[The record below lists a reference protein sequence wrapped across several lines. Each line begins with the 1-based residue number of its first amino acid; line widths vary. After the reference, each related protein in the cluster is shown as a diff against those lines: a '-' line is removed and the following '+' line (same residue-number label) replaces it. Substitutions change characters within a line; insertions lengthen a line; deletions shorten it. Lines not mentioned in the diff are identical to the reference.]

1 MQRAQILPKTF
12 SRYRLALLGLGVAL
26 PLAVLLAAGSGAYA
40 VAPLEIP
47 RILWERE
54 NPAYAVLMSVRFPRV
69 LLAVVVGALL
79 ALSGAVMQGLFRNP
93 LADPGLIGVSA
104 GAALGAAVFIVALPG
119 AGALEVYALPLMAF
133 VGGLLATLL
142 VWALA
147 TSGGRVQVLTLLLAG
162 IALNALAGALIGL
175 LVSRATDEQLRS
187 LTFWTL
193 GGYGGATWSL
203 LAAIAPTALL
213 SLWGLLR
220 LARGL
225 NALVLGESEAFHL
238 GVSLEA
244 FKRKAVALAA
254 LAVGTA
260 VAAAGSVGFI
270 GLVAPHLFRLLAGPD
285 HRYLL
290 PGSVLLGAGLSVL
303 ADLFARTVAAP
314 AELPV
319 GVVTSLLGAP
329 FFIALLLRFKREV
342 AR

>member
-1 MQRAQILPKTF
+1 MQGALELHKSF
-12 SRYRLALLGLGVAL
+12 SRYRAVLLALGVAL
-26 PLAVLLAAGSGAYA
+26 PLVVLLAAGMGAYA
-40 VAPLEIP
+40 IPPQEIP
-47 RILWERE
+47 RILWERSE
-54 NPAYAVLMSVRFPRV
+54 AAYAVLMSVRFPRV
-69 LLAVVVGALL
+69 LLAVVVGGLL

-93 LADPGLIGVSA
+93 LADPGLIGVSS
-104 GAALGAAVFIVALPG
+104 GAALGAAVFIVLLPG
-119 AGALEVYALPLMAF
+119 AGLLEVYALPLMAF
-133 VGGLLATLL
+133 VGALLATLT
-142 VWALA
+142 VWVLA
-147 TSGGRVQVLTLLLAG
+147 SSGGRVQVLTLLLAG
-162 IALNALAGALIGL
+162 IALNALAGSLIGL
-175 LVSRATDEQLRS
+175 LLSRATDEQLRS

-203 LAAIAPTALL
+203 LASIAPTALL
-213 SLWGLLR
+213 SSWGLLR
-220 LARGL
+220 LSRPL

-238 GVSLEA
+238 GVNLEP
-244 FKRKAVALAA
+244 FKRKAVALTA

-290 PGSVLLGAGLSVL
+290 PGSVLLGATLSVL
-303 ADLFARTVAAP
+303 ADLIARTAAAP

-329 FFIALLLRFKREV
+329 FFIGLLLRFKREV

>member
-1 MQRAQILPKTF
+1 MQGALGVHKAF
-12 SRYRLALLGLGVAL
+12 SRYRAVLLGLGVAL
-26 PLAVLLAAGSGAYA
+26 PLVVLLAAGMGAYA
-40 VAPLEIP
+40 IPPQDIP
-47 RILWERE
+47 RILWERSD
-54 NPAYAVLMSVRFPRV
+54 PAYAVLMSVRFPRV
-69 LLAVVVGALL
+69 LLAVVAGGLL

-104 GAALGAAVFIVALPG
+104 GAALGAAVFIVVLPG

-133 VGGLLATLL
+133 LGGLLTTVA
-142 VWALA
+142 VWTMAS
-147 TSGGRVQVLTLLLAG
+147 SGGRVQILTLLLSG

-203 LAAIAPTALL
+203 LTAIAPTALL
-213 SLWGLLR
+213 SLWGLSR
-220 LARGL
+220 LAKPL

-238 GVSLEA
+238 GVSLEP
-244 FKRKAVALAA
+244 FKRRAVALAA
-254 LAVGTA
+254 LAVGSA

-285 HRYLL
+285 HRFLL
-290 PGSVLLGAGLSVL
+290 RGSVLLGAILSLL
-303 ADLFARTVAAP
+303 ADLIARTVAAP

-329 FFIALLLRFKREV
+329 FFIALLLRFKREA